1 MPDEPFWDRYTAML
15 FEILS
20 LQPPEESNAIDDNID
35 IKNIVK
41 VGKRKSEDNL
51 VITSGGFPY
60 SFSKLK

>member
-20 LQPPEESNAIDDNID
+20 LQPPEESNVIDDNID

-51 VITSGGFPY
+51 VITSGEFPY